1 MKHLIIIIT
10 LCIALPSLSIAA
22 SIEQERMQESIKQEQ
37 EELQKQRE
45 QQAVQPVYIMVPTV
59 YFDCPVGGKHH
70 SDGNPQLKPHP
81 GNKLNPKPCPVN
93 K

>member
-1 MKHLIIIIT
+1 MKHLIIILT

-45 QQAVQPVYIMVPTV
+45 QQVVQPVYIIIRCFILTTP
-59 YFDCPVGGKHH
+59 YR
-70 SDGNPQLKPHP
+70 SIN
-81 GNKLNPKPCPVN
+81 LNIYYAVFFIKIN
-93 K
+93 TF

>member
-1 MKHLIIIIT
+1 MNILLIIIT

-70 SDGNPQLKPHP
+70 FDGNPQPKPHP
-81 GNKLNPKPCPVN
+81 GKQTESKTLSC
-93 K
+93 